1 MFDLKDLMSRVNL
14 PQDITRRGFLQ
25 VATVTAAFAAMNQA
39 RAQTGAQPYI
49 ILETPKGL
57 IVGDPSLCVDC
68 QRCEMAC
75 TEFNDGKNDPVLAR
89 IRIGRNIWYGPG
101 NPGARPLQGVWGD
114 STVYQDTCRQCAH
127 PVPCANACPQGAIH
141 VDPKTGAHYVDE
153 DKCIGCGLCQKACPR
168 DMMSFDREKQK
179 ASKCF
184 LCDGEP
190 KCVKACPAAALTYMP
205 WKDRSGEPARRP
217 THGYLPEENANQC
230 SVCHG

>member
-25 VATVTAAFAAMNQA
+25 VATVTAVFAAMNQA

-89 IRIGRNIWYGPG
+89 AIR
-101 NPGARPLQGVWGD
+101 AL
-114 STVYQDTCRQCAH
+114 
-127 PVPCANACPQGAIH
+127 VPCRASGATAPSI
-141 VDPKTGAHYVDE
+141 KTRA
-153 DKCIGCGLCQKACPR
+153 
-168 DMMSFDREKQK
+168 
-179 ASKCF
+179 AS
-184 LCDGEP
+184 
-190 KCVKACPAAALTYMP
+190 ALT
-205 WKDRSGEPARRP
+205 RSPAPMPARRGP
-217 THGYLPEENANQC
+217 STSIPRPAPAMWMKTSASAADSARKPVRGT
-230 SVCHG
+230 

>member
-1 MFDLKDLMSRVNL
+1 MGLH
-14 PQDITRRGFLQ
+14 DIYPAYAVVRD
-25 VATVTAAFAAMNQA
+25 MNRCTLC
-39 RAQTGAQPYI
+39 RACERQCANGVHRFVPEENRFICDEA
-49 ILETPKGL
+49 K
-57 IVGDPSLCVDC
+57 CVDC

-127 PVPCANACPQGAIH
+127 PVPCANACPQGAIR
-141 VDPKTGAHYVDE
+141 VDPKTGARYVDE
-153 DKCIGCGLCQKACPR
+153 DKCIGCGLCQKACPW

>member
-25 VATVTAAFAAMNQA
+25 VATVTAAFAAMNQS

-127 PVPCANACPQGAIH
+127 PVPCATSASTPRPA
-141 VDPKTGAHYVDE
+141 PAMWMKT
-153 DKCIGCGLCQKACPR
+153 
-168 DMMSFDREKQK
+168 S
-179 ASKCF
+179 AS
-184 LCDGEP
+184 
-190 KCVKACPAAALTYMP
+190 AA
-205 WKDRSGEPARRP
+205 DSARKPVRG
-217 THGYLPEENANQC
+217 T
-230 SVCHG
+230 

>member
-141 VDPKTGAHYVDE
+141 VDRLRT
-153 DKCIGCGLCQKACPR
+153 
-168 DMMSFDREKQK
+168 
-179 ASKCF
+179 
-184 LCDGEP
+184 
-190 KCVKACPAAALTYMP
+190 
-205 WKDRSGEPARRP
+205 
-217 THGYLPEENANQC
+217 LPESL
-230 SVCHG
+230 SVGHDELRPRKTESQQVLPLRRRTEMRESLPGCRSDLYALERSFRRTGQTSDPRLSA

>member
-75 TEFNDGKNDPVLAR
+75 TEFNDGKNDPVLLVFVSAAIFGTVR
-89 IRIGRNIWYGPG
+89 AIR
-101 NPGARPLQGVWGD
+101 AL
-114 STVYQDTCRQCAH
+114 
-127 PVPCANACPQGAIH
+127 VPCRASGATAPSI
-141 VDPKTGAHYVDE
+141 KTRA
-153 DKCIGCGLCQKACPR
+153 
-168 DMMSFDREKQK
+168 
-179 ASKCF
+179 AS
-184 LCDGEP
+184 
-190 KCVKACPAAALTYMP
+190 ALT
-205 WKDRSGEPARRP
+205 RSPAPMPARRVP
-217 THGYLPEENANQC
+217 STSIPRPAPAMWMKTSASAADSARKPVRGT
-230 SVCHG
+230 

>member
-14 PQDITRRGFLQ
+14 PQDITRRSFLQ
-25 VATVTAAFAAMNQA
+25 VATVTAAFAAMNQS

-114 STVYQDTCRQCAH
+114 STSIRT
-127 PVPCANACPQGAIH
+127 
-141 VDPKTGAHYVDE
+141 
-153 DKCIGCGLCQKACPR
+153 
-168 DMMSFDREKQK
+168 
-179 ASKCF
+179 
-184 LCDGEP
+184 
-190 KCVKACPAAALTYMP
+190 PAVSAPTLSLVLM
-205 WKDRSGEPARRP
+205 PARRVP
-217 THGYLPEENANQC
+217 SASTPRPAPAMWMKTSASAADSARKPVRGT
-230 SVCHG
+230 

>member
-25 VATVTAAFAAMNQA
+25 VATVTAAFAAMNQS

-101 NPGARPLQGVWGD
+101 NVLCRAFGATALSIR
-114 STVYQDTCRQCAH
+114 T
-127 PVPCANACPQGAIH
+127 
-141 VDPKTGAHYVDE
+141 
-153 DKCIGCGLCQKACPR
+153 
-168 DMMSFDREKQK
+168 
-179 ASKCF
+179 
-184 LCDGEP
+184 
-190 KCVKACPAAALTYMP
+190 PAVSAPTLSLVLM
-205 WKDRSGEPARRP
+205 PARRVP
-217 THGYLPEENANQC
+217 SASTPRPAPAMWMKTSASAADSARKPVRGT
-230 SVCHG
+230 

>member
-25 VATVTAAFAAMNQA
+25 VATVTAAFAAMNQS

-101 NPGARPLQGVWGD
+101 NPGDVL
-114 STVYQDTCRQCAH
+114 CRAF
-127 PVPCANACPQGAIH
+127 GATALSIR
-141 VDPKTGAHYVDE
+141 T
-153 DKCIGCGLCQKACPR
+153 
-168 DMMSFDREKQK
+168 
-179 ASKCF
+179 
-184 LCDGEP
+184 
-190 KCVKACPAAALTYMP
+190 PAVSAPTLSLVLM
-205 WKDRSGEPARRP
+205 PARRVP
-217 THGYLPEENANQC
+217 SASTPRPAPAMWMKTSASAADSARKPVRGT
-230 SVCHG
+230 

>member
-1 MFDLKDLMSRVNL
+1 
-14 PQDITRRGFLQ
+14 
-25 VATVTAAFAAMNQA
+25 
-39 RAQTGAQPYI
+39 
-49 ILETPKGL
+49 
-57 IVGDPSLCVDC
+57 
-68 QRCEMAC
+68 MAC

-153 DKCIGCGLCQKACPR
+153 DKCIGCGLCQKACPW
-168 DMMSFDREKQK
+168 DMMSFDREKAESQQVLPLRRRTEMRE
-179 ASKCF
+179 SLPGCRSD
-184 LCDGEP
+184 LY
-190 KCVKACPAAALTYMP
+190 ALE
-205 WKDRSGEPARRP
+205 RSFRRTARRP

>member
-25 VATVTAAFAAMNQA
+25 VATVTAAFAAMNQS

-101 NPGARPLQGVWGD
+101 NPVHVLCRAFGRQHCLSGHLPSVRP
-114 STVYQDTCRQCAH
+114 
-127 PVPCANACPQGAIH
+127 PCP
-141 VDPKTGAHYVDE
+141 
-153 DKCIGCGLCQKACPR
+153 LC
-168 DMMSFDREKQK
+168 
-179 ASKCF
+179 
-184 LCDGEP
+184 
-190 KCVKACPAAALTYMP
+190 
-205 WKDRSGEPARRP
+205 
-217 THGYLPEENANQC
+217 
-230 SVCHG
+230 

>member
-89 IRIGRNIWYGPG
+89 IRISRNIWYGPG

-141 VDPKTGAHYVDE
+141 VDPKTGARYVDE

-168 DMMSFDREKQK
+168 
-179 ASKCF
+179 
-184 LCDGEP
+184 
-190 KCVKACPAAALTYMP
+190 
-205 WKDRSGEPARRP
+205 RP
-217 THGYLPEENANQC
+217 R
-230 SVCHG
+230 

>member
-89 IRIGRNIWYGPG
+89 IRISRNIWYGPG
-101 NPGARPLQGVWGD
+101 NPGARPLQGV
-114 STVYQDTCRQCAH
+114 
-127 PVPCANACPQGAIH
+127 
-141 VDPKTGAHYVDE
+141 
-153 DKCIGCGLCQKACPR
+153 
-168 DMMSFDREKQK
+168 
-179 ASKCF
+179 
-184 LCDGEP
+184 
-190 KCVKACPAAALTYMP
+190 
-205 WKDRSGEPARRP
+205 
-217 THGYLPEENANQC
+217 
-230 SVCHG
+230 